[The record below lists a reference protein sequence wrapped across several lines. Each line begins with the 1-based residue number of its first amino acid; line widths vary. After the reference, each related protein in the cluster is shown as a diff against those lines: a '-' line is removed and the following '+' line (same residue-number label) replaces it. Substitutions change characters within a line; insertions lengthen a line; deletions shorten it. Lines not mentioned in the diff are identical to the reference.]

1 MYRSARVFFSRTD
14 FQEGGEV
21 DGTKND
27 IKAMKLELVL
37 LDYLDDTGAMI
48 MKMDQVSG
56 WGEMC
61 GINLWG
67 QEMVGSLV

>member
-56 WGEMC
+56 
-61 GINLWG
+61 
-67 QEMVGSLV
+67 